1 MSDSQIERAIKIL
14 DLKPEFKN
22 QEINTAITDMQS
34 VLSELFKKY
43 PTKESFNKNVSLD
56 DEFGD
61 LSLVL
66 LSSADSFGD
75 LGEEAEVRTIL
86 QMLWESE

>member
-1 MSDSQIERAIKIL
+1 MSDSQIERAIKVMDI
-14 DLKPEFKN
+14 KPSFKN
-22 QEINTAITDMQS
+22 EEINAAIKDMHA

-56 DEFGD
+56 DELGD

-75 LGEEAEVRTIL
+75 IGEEAEIRTIL
-86 QMLWESE
+86 QMLWETE